1 LAYTFLSI
9 FPFINILFQ
18 DTVKGAQT
26 SIYLAVS
33 EEVEGVS
40 GKYFENCK
48 VKLKL
53 SSLLHNQLSGA

>member
-1 LAYTFLSI
+1 M
-9 FPFINILFQ
+9 FQ
-18 DTVKGAQT
+18 DIVEGAQT

-48 VKLKL
+48 VKRKL
-53 SSLLHNQLSGA
+53 SSLLHNLLSGA

>member
-1 LAYTFLSI
+1 MNCLDGACDTRRQLRSY
-9 FPFINILFQ
+9 FPICPFNNIPFQ
-18 DTVKGAQT
+18 DAVEGAQT

-48 VKLKL
+48 VK
-53 SSLLHNQLSGA
+53 